1 MDLLEEIIIDSED
14 SSDSEHHESDFNE
27 GSRNLSSHSNNVF
40 VLAVAFF
47 LMFRVI
53 YNIPDHAVVLLLHF
67 FKYLLSTVGGVFQI
81 SELETAEKFPQSIQ
95 GCYSFLNLEKKPYK
109 EYIVCPSCHMLF
121 NINTLSTTTRR
132 LETIKC
138 SFVEFPNH
146 PQMRFRLPCNTT
158 LFNQV
163 QKKRGREY
171 KPRRI
176 YYYYGL
182 KAALNILLSN
192 SNFMEFCNLSNRL
205 RSQNQS
211 TTMSDIMDGEI
222 WQCITAHL
230 SPNSRSSSV
239 NILGILINVDWFQ
252 PFKHVSYSVGVIYA
266 VIINLPRSIRYKSE
280 NVIIIGIIPGP
291 NEPKQHINSYLGP
304 LVSELLELQNGQW
317 YETSVGRQ
325 FIKCAM
331 VGLAS
336 DIPATR
342 KAAGFVGHNAIK
354 GCSRCLKSFP
364 KVVDHTDYAGF
375 DREKWTLRTHAEHTE
390 RARRAVMANTL
401 AERKAVEK
409 EYGAKYSVF
418 FELPYYDSVRFA
430 TIDIMHNVF
439 LGTAKHVMAIWKEN
453 NILSKDQFAIM
464 QHRIEKINVPIDVGR
479 IPHKIES
486 AMSGLTADQWKNWT
500 CIYSLFV
507 LHDLL
512 PKEHLECWWLF
523 VQACI
528 LICQPTITKDII
540 KKIDEY
546 FLSFCQTFQN
556 LYGTASCTIN
566 LHLHCHL
573 AECLRDYGPAHDT
586 WCFSFERLN
595 GVLGRMPSNKQLLQ
609 IEKTLIT
616 RFVQQIESWR
626 SFPQFTRELEQFFH
640 LKKLVPSVKAALTQ
654 IFM

>member
-40 VLAVAFF
+40 VLTVAFF

-53 YNIPDHAVVLLLHF
+53 YNIPDHAVVLLLRF

-121 NINTLSTTTRR
+121 NINTLSMTTRR

-146 PQMRFRLPCNTT
+146 PQMHFRLPCNTT

-163 QKKRGREY
+163 QNKRGREY

-211 TTMSDIMDGEI
+211 TTMSDIMDEEI

-266 VIINLPRSIRYKSE
+266 VIINLPQSIRYKSE
-280 NVIIIGIIPGP
+280 KVIIIGIIPGP

-317 YETSVGRQ
+317 YETPVGRQ
-325 FIKCAM
+325 FLKCAM

-364 KVVDHTDYAGF
+364 KVGDHTDYAGF

-390 RARRAVMANTL
+390 QARRAVMANTL

-430 TIDIMHNVF
+430 TIDIMHNV
-439 LGTAKHVMAIWKEN
+439 
-453 NILSKDQFAIM
+453 
-464 QHRIEKINVPIDVGR
+464 
-479 IPHKIES
+479 
-486 AMSGLTADQWKNWT
+486 
-500 CIYSLFV
+500 
-507 LHDLL
+507 LL
-512 PKEHLECWWLF
+512 
-523 VQACI
+523 
-528 LICQPTITKDII
+528 
-540 KKIDEY
+540 
-546 FLSFCQTFQN
+546 
-556 LYGTASCTIN
+556 
-566 LHLHCHL
+566 
-573 AECLRDYGPAHDT
+573 
-586 WCFSFERLN
+586 
-595 GVLGRMPSNKQLLQ
+595 
-609 IEKTLIT
+609 
-616 RFVQQIESWR
+616 
-626 SFPQFTRELEQFFH
+626 
-640 LKKLVPSVKAALTQ
+640 
-654 IFM
+654 